1 MSPDAE
7 RVLLSLARAEEQA
20 KSGES
25 LPLRAIARQVM
36 AGDAESA
43 VRVLGE
49 LDILGLL
56 RTDMMGWHYG
66 RLTARGREAA
76 RSSHS

>member
-7 RVLLSLARAEEQA
+7 RVLLSLARAEEEA
-20 KSGES
+20 KGGEL
-25 LPLRAIARQVM
+25 LPLRAIAKEAM

-49 LDILGLL
+49 LDLLGLL
-56 RTDMMGWHYG
+56 RTDMMGWHFG
-66 RLTARGREAA
+66 RLTLRGREAA
-76 RSSHS
+76 RNSRS